1 MVRKVN
7 SGTKGIGF
15 DSTTGCMQT
24 WVLCRWCPAIVLFVS
39 GCKWERG
46 KRFCLTIPA
55 KMCEVFL
62 FLFFGV
68 FYTVDIKQNVKKSG
82 FCMPCETKFLAF
94 YLHQHNKINLRN
106 FCTHFC
112 NVGTDKVN
120 MYAIYQRK
128 IINPAWVVAPSSF
141 LFFFQTKDLL
151 NCKSLSKTAH
161 CIFHCRTSIIE

>member
-1 MVRKVN
+1 
-7 SGTKGIGF
+7 
-15 DSTTGCMQT
+15 
-24 WVLCRWCPAIVLFVS
+24 
-39 GCKWERG
+39 
-46 KRFCLTIPA
+46 
-55 KMCEVFL
+55 MCEVFL

-141 LFFFQTKDLL
+141 LFFFSDKRPAKL
-151 NCKSLSKTAH
+151 
-161 CIFHCRTSIIE
+161 